1 MKVRKNLQSRNGVY
15 RLVLNDTGNLE
26 IWCKREKIWTT
37 NTDDDYI
44 ESLIFDNDGKISL
57 LGKDNSSR
65 WQMKLLSRNSK
76 PHLMLLQNNGNLVV
90 YNECG
95 NRLWESRTRGKC
107 DNISG
112 IYISFSYIYAF
123 FTQLV
128 AILAVN
134 FFFCDNLIHFC
145 NSHHYNALPI
155 RICFSICAHAVLDML
170 EKQ

>member
-1 MKVRKNLQSRNGVY
+1 MTQETWRFGV
-15 RLVLNDTGNLE
+15 
-26 IWCKREKIWTT
+26 KEKIWTT

-90 YNECG
+90 YNKCG

-107 DNISG
+107 DTG
-112 IYISFSYIYAF
+112 IYVFLIYIYVF
-123 FTQLV
+123 FTQPI

-134 FFFCDNLIHFC
+134 FFCCDNFNTFL
-145 NSHHYNALPI
+145 
-155 RICFSICAHAVLDML
+155 
-170 EKQ
+170 